1 MAALSL
7 NTKDVAQAVREKHA
21 DEELYRSG
29 GGRESAME
37 MVSSRSESIRYKES

>member
-21 DEELYRSG
+21 DEQLYKGST
-29 GGRESAME
+29 GRESAIE
-37 MVSSRSESIRYKES
+37 MVSSRSESIRYK